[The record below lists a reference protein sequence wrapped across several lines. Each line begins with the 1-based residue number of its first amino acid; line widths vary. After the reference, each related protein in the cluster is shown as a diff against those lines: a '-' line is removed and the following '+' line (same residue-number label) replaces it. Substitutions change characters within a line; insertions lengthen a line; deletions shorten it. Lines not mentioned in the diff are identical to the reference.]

1 MLKSKKNADNH
12 PAPDE
17 GKPIPDEE
25 KLQPSDETAADQAQK
40 SAEESQEVVDE
51 ESQWAEELS
60 AARAEA
66 QEYLDGWQRARA
78 EFANYKKRVE
88 RENRESYKRVAGD
101 ILSRYLSVIDDL
113 ELALKERPQES
124 DAGAWA
130 KGIELIYQKLLGLL
144 ETEGVERI
152 QAEGETF
159 DPMLHEALSHEESSD
174 HQDGQIIEVIR
185 QGYRMG
191 ERVLRPALVRVAK

>member
-12 PAPDE
+12 PALDE

-25 KLQPSDETAADQAQK
+25 KLHPSDETAADQDK
-40 SAEESQEVVDE
+40 EKAEESQEVVDE

-88 RENRESYKRVAGD
+88 RENRDSYKRVTGD

-113 ELALKERPQES
+113 ELALKERPQEG

>member
-40 SAEESQEVVDE
+40 TTEESQEVVDE

>member
-25 KLQPSDETAADQAQK
+25 KLHPSDETAADQAK
-40 SAEESQEVVDE
+40 ETVEESQEVVDE

-113 ELALKERPQES
+113 ELALKERPQEG

-144 ETEGVERI
+144 EAEGVERI